1 MAGPQVFQNSD
12 KPRYL
17 HGFIAHFILYGVF
30 NGLLVI
36 TRLII
41 VRRNHLKRVAAASA
55 AALDVTAVDQKI
67 EHSLAFDDLTDKEN
81 PDFRYVL

>member
-30 NGLLVI
+30 NGLLVV

-41 VRRNHLKRVAAASA
+41 QRRNHVKRVAAAA
-55 AALDVTAVDQKI
+55 AEALDVTVVDQKI
-67 EHSLAFDDLTDKEN
+67 DHAHAFDDLTDLEN
-81 PDFRYVL
+81 PDFRYVY

>member
-17 HGFIAHFILYGVF
+17 RGFIAHFILYGVF

-36 TRLII
+36 TRFII
-41 VRRNHLKRVAAASA
+41 VRRNHVKRIAAASA

-67 EHSLAFDDLTDKEN
+67 EHSHAFDDLTDQEN